1 MSKAIT
7 LLRNIFPV
15 LFIVAVLF
23 FILRPAITLPL
34 PGVTYVDLEVIVHD
48 FGKDLSFLHPPL
60 KYYVYHYGT
69 QFTSILTA
77 YKLFGFNPLPWF
89 IIDIF
94 LRITAAV
101 AIYLFTAKWSKS
113 KLAGVVA
120 AIFFGANLPGIQPTT
135 RVAFFLVYG
144 AVISLFVFL
153 DRWLRFHYQPSGK
166 NLKLSALFFVL
177 AILTYP
183 IRMVGTIPLVFI
195 GEIYWLLKSFD
206 NKDLL
211 KLWLK
216 HLLLLIA
223 IILSFVFIT
232 GTLSSTPELSF
243 KRVSPTI
250 LFVSLLTGYPPAITT
265 LWLFISNIIVSPIL
279 LVANFNATNL
289 SFLTVVLPFLGI
301 IFFLSCILHKKFLL
315 AFASLIAITFAP
327 FVLASAK
334 NLDGW
339 DNNFIVV
346 TQIGGSLFI
355 LSNLFLIFIKNRNE
369 RLTKMGLLGSFIV
382 LSAIL
387 FPFLISPQMSNND
400 QSAFNFIHR
409 YYTIPSAGMG
419 ILLGSVVAG
428 SWDWLK
434 NGLKVL
440 LNLKTRLGFFQLTK
454 DVVLLPVL
462 LCIPIL
468 IVYFTYGNVIS
479 TNNLL
484 TSIGKGTDASKIELF
499 WNKIEPSLNNIKE
512 PPAIN
517 DIYINNLSDIDNKY
531 LKEMIADRIII
542 RLKIVDNPPKIN
554 LFFTQPEFM
563 EILNKNQKDNIYA
576 FEFDGKEVI
585 NIKEKLFNTK

>member
-1 MSKAIT
+1 MSKIIP
-7 LLRNIFPV
+7 LLRNSFPV

-23 FILRPAITLPL
+23 FILKPAITLPL
-34 PGVTYVDLEVIVHD
+34 PGVTYVDLQVIVHD

-60 KYYVYHYGT
+60 KYYIYQYGT
-69 QFTSILTA
+69 QFTSILIV
-77 YKLFGFNPLPWF
+77 YKLFGFNPAAYF

-113 KLAGVVA
+113 KLAGIVA
-120 AIFFGANLPGIQPTT
+120 AIFFGVNLPGIQPTT

-144 AVISLFVFL
+144 AVISLFIFL
-153 DRWLRFHYQPSGK
+153 DRWLEFHYQPSGK
-166 NLKLSALFFVL
+166 NLKLSGLFFIL

-183 IRMVGTIPLVFI
+183 IRMVGTVPLVFA
-195 GEIYWLLKSFD
+195 GEIYWFFKSFK
-206 NKDLL
+206 NKDIL

-216 HLLLLIA
+216 HLMLFIA

-243 KRVSPTI
+243 KKISPLILIVS
-250 LFVSLLTGYPPAITT
+250 FLTGYPPTITT
-265 LWLFISNIIVSPIL
+265 LWLFISNLIVSPVSL
-279 LVANFNATNL
+279 FVNSEAANL
-289 SFLTVVLPFLGI
+289 GFLTIIFPFLGI
-301 IFFLSCILHKKFLL
+301 IFFLSCVLRRKFLL
-315 AFASLIAITFAP
+315 AFASLTAITFAP

-334 NLDGW
+334 NLEGW
-339 DNNFIVV
+339 DNNLVVV

-369 RLTKMGLLGSFIV
+369 RIAKMGLLGTSIV

-387 FPFLISPQMSNND
+387 FPFLISPQKSNND

-419 ILLGSVVAG
+419 ILLGSVIAG

-434 NGLKVL
+434 NNLKAL
-440 LNLKTRLGFFQLTK
+440 LNLKTRLGFFQITK
-454 DVVLLPVL
+454 GIILLPVL
-462 LCIPIL
+462 LCISIL
-468 IVYFTYGNVIS
+468 IIYFTYRNMMS

-484 TSIGKGTDASKIELF
+484 TSIGQGTDAAKIELF
-499 WNKIEPSLNNIKE
+499 WNKIEPLLKGIKE
-512 PPAIN
+512 PPETN
-517 DIYINNLSDIDNKY
+517 YIYIDNISDTDNKY
-531 LKEMIADRIII
+531 IKEMMTDRITIS
-542 RLKIVDNPPKIN
+542 RKMVDNPPKIS
-554 LFFTQPEFM
+554 LIFSQPEFM
-563 EILNKNQKDNIYA
+563 TVLNKNPNDNVYA

-585 NIKEKLFNTK
+585 DIKEKLFNTK